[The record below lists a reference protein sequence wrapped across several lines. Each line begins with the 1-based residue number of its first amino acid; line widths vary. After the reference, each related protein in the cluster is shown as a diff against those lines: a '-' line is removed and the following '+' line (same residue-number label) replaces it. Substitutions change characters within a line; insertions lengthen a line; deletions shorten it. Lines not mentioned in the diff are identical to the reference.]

1 MNFKI
6 RLIGFFAFAFVVM
19 GTQAQQLKLSGQV
32 TDSLNKGLA
41 NTNVIARPLIE
52 EATFQF
58 AITSQDGQYVLKLQE
73 SISYELSITHIGFK
87 KIMDTISLSKD
98 TQRDFILQTSTNALD
113 EVIIEA
119 EMAVIVKEDT
129 ITYRTDQFKTGEER
143 KLRDII
149 KKLPGMKVDRA
160 GNVTVNGKPVSK
172 LMVDGKT
179 FFTGDEKLG
188 VNNIPAD
195 AVDEIVALDNYS
207 EIAFLKGLE
216 DSDRM
221 ALNIKLKEG
230 KKRFLFGDVAVAGGV
245 EERYKIN
252 PSLFYYSPKTAI
264 NFIGDLNNTGQ
275 KAFTL
280 KDYINFEGGYSAA
293 TNTNRLSLIRD
304 NFYQFL
310 RQDNFKFQ
318 RNQFLAGSINQEL
331 VPFLEF
337 NAYSIVNS
345 SLTRRDQTT
354 NLDYFSETA
363 NQENRTQTSREE
375 ADFSISKLMLKYD
388 NLSSVNYKSNTLF
401 KTSQANTRE
410 NLRSQTGSE
419 ADAFRLTSEQNPNN
433 FSFIQEISANKQFS
447 YTHTT
452 SLNLKYEYNDQS
464 NQQDWLFNQ
473 PLFSEIIPL
482 VASENDFN
490 LFQESQESNHLLQFN
505 AKHYWVMNDFNHL
518 YPIAGINYFD
528 TDFSTFDVQ
537 ILDNGNRSSF
547 EEAGFNNQLDYQLT
561 DAYFGFEYKF
571 KINEF
576 IGKPSL
582 KLHHYNWD
590 VLQFSSSI
598 ADTQKWVLLPA
609 VDLDY
614 ESKSGGNYS
623 LDYALESNFANAQ
636 QFANRLRL
644 LSFNRLSRGD
654 ENLENQLYHSLSFRY
669 FKFKLGKKL
678 TYSVNFN
685 YRSQERSIRSR
696 TNLDGIDQIQELF
709 YTSLPEDAFLGTM
722 MLNKG
727 FYKWYV
733 DLSVTGTRNNYSRI
747 INNNPIDYN
756 SDFISYTLKTNSV
769 YDDFPN
775 LDVGITQEFNRLK
788 APALETNIMQ
798 IKPFASLEYDFWED
812 FLVKFDYR
820 LTYFENQS
828 SNSIN
833 RFDIGNA
840 SLEYW
845 NPDKAWR
852 VSIEATN
859 IFNTGF
865 RRSSNVSEFVITD
878 RRQLIQPRII
888 LLQFTYKL

>member
-1 MNFKI
+1 MK
-6 RLIGFFAFAFVVM
+6 LSFAIPVLCLLVLA
-19 GTQAQQLKLSGQV
+19 GAKAQQLKFSGQI
-32 TDSLNKGLA
+32 TDSLKQGIA
-41 NTNVIARPLIE
+41 NTNVIARPLTN

-58 AITSQDGQYVLKLQE
+58 DISDINGDYNLKLQAN
-73 SISYELSITHIGFK
+73 ISYELSITHIGFS
-87 KIMDTISLSKD
+87 KISDTITLTQD
-98 TQRDFILQTSTNALD
+98 TERDFVLNTSTESLD

-119 EMAVIVKEDT
+119 EMAVVVKEDT

-143 KLRDII
+143 KLRDIL
-149 KKLPGMKVDRA
+149 KKLPGIKVDRA

-195 AVDEIVALDNYS
+195 AVDEVEALDNYS

-216 DSDRM
+216 DSNRM

-230 KKRFLFGDVAVAGGV
+230 KKRFLFGDVAAAGGIKA
-245 EERYKIN
+245 RYQIN
-252 PSLFYYSPKTAI
+252 PTLFYYSPKTAI
-264 NFIGDLNNTGQ
+264 NFIGDLNNTGE
-275 KAFTL
+275 KSFTL

-293 TNTNRLSLIRD
+293 TNTNKLNLIRD

-310 RQDNFKFQ
+310 RQDDFKFQ
-318 RNQFLAGSINQEL
+318 RNQFLAGSINQE
-331 VPFLEF
+331 VIPFLEF

-345 SLTRRDQTT
+345 SLTRREQTT
-354 NLDYFSETA
+354 NFDYFSELT
-363 NQENRTQTSREE
+363 NQEARSQRSREE

-388 NLSSVNYKSNTLF
+388 NLSSVNYSSNSII
-401 KTSQANTRE
+401 KTSRANTRN
-410 NLRSQTGSE
+410 NLSSQTTSQTE
-419 ADAFRLTSEQNPNN
+419 AFQLTSEQQPDN
-433 FSFIQEISANKQFS
+433 FSFIQALSANKQFS

-452 SLNLKYEYNDQS
+452 SLNLNYEYNKQT

-473 PLFSEIIPL
+473 PIFSELIPL
-482 VASENDFN
+482 VITEDDFN
-490 LFQESQESNHLLQFN
+490 LVQNQRERNHLLQFN
-505 AKHYWVMNDFNHL
+505 AKHYWVINDFNHL
-518 YPIAGINYFD
+518 YPIAGFNYFN
-528 TDFSTFDVQ
+528 TDFSNFDGQ
-537 ILDNGNRSSF
+537 LLDNGNRFSF
-547 EEAGFNNQLDYQLT
+547 EDAGFNNQLDYQLT
-561 DAYFGFEYKF
+561 DGYFGLEYKF
-571 KINEF
+571 KIDEF
-576 IGKPSL
+576 VGKPSL
-582 KLHHYNWD
+582 KLHRYSWD
-590 VLQFSSSI
+590 VLQFNSSI

-609 VDLDY
+609 INLDY
-614 ESKSGGNYS
+614 ETKSGGNYS
-623 LDYALESNFANAQ
+623 LDYALKSNFANAQ

-644 LSFNRLSRGD
+644 LSFNRLSRGN
-654 ENLENQLYHSLSFRY
+654 ENLENQLYHNLSLQY
-669 FKFKLGKKL
+669 FKFNLGKKL
-678 TYSVNFN
+678 TYSANFN
-685 YRSQERSIRSR
+685 YRVQERSVRSR

-709 YTSLPEDAFLGTM
+709 YTSLPENALLGSLM
-722 MLNKG
+722 INKG

-733 DLSVTGTRNNYSRI
+733 DLSVTGTRNNYSRL
-747 INNNPIDYN
+747 INDNAVDYT
-756 SDFISYTLKTNSV
+756 SDFISYTLQTNSA

-788 APALETNIMQ
+788 SPGLETNMMQ
-798 IKPFASLEYDFWED
+798 IQPFASLEYDFWED

-852 VSIEATN
+852 VSLEATN

-865 RRSSNVSEFVITD
+865 RRRSNVSEFVISD
-878 RRQLIQPRII
+878 QSQLIQPRII
-888 LLQFTYKL
+888 LLQLTYKL